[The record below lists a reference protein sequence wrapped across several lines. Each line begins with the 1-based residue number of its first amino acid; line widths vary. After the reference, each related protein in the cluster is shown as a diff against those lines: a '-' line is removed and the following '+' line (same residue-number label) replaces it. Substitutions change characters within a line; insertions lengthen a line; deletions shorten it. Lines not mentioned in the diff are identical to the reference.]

1 MCVCVCACAGGGGGG
16 YVCVVLN
23 LIKRETSSG
32 SLFFELHLA
41 FLSLPLSLFSF
52 FFLRFLRCIVCVVCA
67 CVSL

>member
-1 MCVCVCACAGGGGGG
+1 MCVCVCVCVCGGGG

-52 FFLRFLRCIVCVVCA
+52 FFCGFCGVSCV
-67 CVSL
+67 